1 MCGRY
6 VMAQSAED
14 LAAEFEADHFAEDR
28 PLPPSW
34 NIPPTSDVPIVLERL
49 VDGELRRRLHIARW
63 GLVPRWAED
72 ESVGVRSF
80 NARSETAAEKPTFR
94 SALKARRCAVPAEG
108 YFEWLKGTGAA
119 KQPFYVHPADGSLLA
134 FAGLYEWWRD
144 PGKEEGAPDAWLLST
159 SILTMAAPAPDH
171 EVPVLAEL
179 GRLHDRLPLALSRD
193 SLAEW
198 LNPSEQDGAGL
209 LEAARAGGH
218 EQASRWVL
226 DRADPA
232 VGNVRNNSPAL
243 LRESGSLF

>member
-1 MCGRY
+1 
-6 VMAQSAED
+6 
-14 LAAEFEADHFAEDR
+14 
-28 PLPPSW
+28 
-34 NIPPTSDVPIVLERL
+34 VLERL
-49 VDGELRRRLHIARW
+49 VDGELHRRIHIAHW
-63 GLVPRWAED
+63 GLVPRWAKD

-108 YFEWLKGTGAA
+108 YFEWLKGSGST

-144 PGKEEGAPDAWLLST
+144 VSKEEGAPDAWLLST
-159 SILTMAAPAPDH
+159 SILTMAAPSPDH

-193 SLAEW
+193 ALAEW
-198 LNPSEQDGAGL
+198 LNPAEQDGAGL
-209 LEAARAGGH
+209 LEAVRAQGH
-218 EQASRWVL
+218 EQASQWVL

-243 LRESGSLF
+243 LKESGSLF